1 MAETKGVSARTG
13 GALLFLS
20 GAVIGAGVALL
31 LAPES
36 GRQSQARLRGYA
48 RRAQSRL
55 HECVEQA
62 SDAFSQSVEK
72 GEEVIQ
78 ATTSALSEAL
88 SATGDRLREE
98 RERLPGSKKA

>member
-1 MAETKGVSARTG
+1 MTETNGLSAKTGV
-13 GALLFLS
+13 LLFLS
-20 GAVIGAGVALL
+20 GAVIGAGAALL

-48 RRAQSRL
+48 QRAQGKL
-55 HECVEQA
+55 HEFEEQA

-72 GEEVIQ
+72 GKDVIQ
-78 ATTSALSEAL
+78 ATKSALSEAL

-98 RERLPGSKKA
+98 RERLSGSKKA